1 MGKCSPA
8 RSRRPISI
16 IFGAL
21 ERIFDASFGFG
32 IFVLLNTIRI
42 FGKRWILPTPH
53 YSINGRLYAI
63 WFNLWNSD
71 STFGYPVLPFLG
83 VLDFLCVSSPE
94 EENLSGLLQFF
105 CNDLLWVERIWGEG
119 QRGGRESRDIPE
131 TQDKSRRGR
140 AGVSNSQK
148 PRRRLGKTSLAD
160 VRPDSTGGD
169 KVKTAFQILICYYE
183 SG

>member
-21 ERIFDASFGFG
+21 ESIFDASFGFG

-42 FGKRWILPTPH
+42 FGKLWILSTPH

-71 STFGYPVLPFLG
+71 STFGYPTSIPWSARFSLRIII
-83 VLDFLCVSSPE
+83 PE
-94 EENLSGLLQFF
+94 PENLSGLLQWSFSGLRGF
-105 CNDLLWVERIWGEG
+105 GEKDRGVGEKAGRFRKGRGQKQEGRGWGIKP
-119 QRGGRESRDIPE
+119 S
-131 TQDKSRRGR
+131 
-140 AGVSNSQK
+140 K
-148 PRRRLGKTSLAD
+148 PRRRLGKTSLAWCSS
-160 VRPDSTGGD
+160 R
-169 KVKTAFQILICYYE
+169 FYRRW
-183 SG
+183 